1 MKMKLTN
8 THKDQIRS
16 LVFETIIPALG
27 EDFEHEDEDEEKEY
41 SDEEYEAWKVMALDY
56 LIARLNKERRF
67 LSVD

>member
-16 LVFETIIPALG
+16 LVFETIMPALG
-27 EDFEHEDEDEEKEY
+27 EDFVINNEK
-41 SDEEYEAWKVMALDY
+41 YEAWKVMALDY
-56 LIARLNKERRF
+56 LIAQLNKERKF